1 MGSFAAADRLL
12 RRGLWALLAMW
23 ILGLVS
29 TLYLYVQPFL
39 YVEIMGF
46 RPPCAG
52 IYPVWST
59 DGPRVVAFV
68 RAAPLLIGGLVLPLV
83 WHRRALARLS
93 RHTRAVLDPG
103 RPGRYREPPGTLL
116 RPAVPELAARAAV
129 LRYAGRLAIAL
140 ALLLPVYFMAANEGT
155 FPLCYRYCYQVQV
168 TVPTAIEYL
177 PLLALSTLLVA
188 FHVPTRA
195 RVLGALG
202 PWWAAS
208 RAGGSHP
215 RP

>member
-12 RRGLWALLAMW
+12 RRGIWALLAMW

-29 TLYLYVQPFL
+29 TLNLYAEPFV
-39 YVEIMGF
+39 YAEIMDL
-46 RPPCAG
+46 RHPCAG
-52 IYPVWST
+52 LYLVWST
-59 DGPRVVAFV
+59 DGPYVGAFV

-129 LRYAGRLAIAL
+129 LRYAGRLAMAL
-140 ALLLPVYFMAANEGT
+140 ALLLPVYFMALNESA
-155 FPLCYRYCYQVQV
+155 FPWCHPGYQSE
-168 TVPTAIEYL
+168 VPTAIEYL